1 MTFSTALLSALWV
14 VIAPSQ
20 FSFFSFVFLIW
31 MWTKPLSI
39 GLMWDRLIIIY
50 SWLHAVSGGVEEGR
64 MTSQV
69 LMKLNTHQLY
79 MAQFTV
85 SHSSR
90 KQRSG
95 SLKSS
100 LWSFE
105 QTATGEPLFS
115 CFCCF
120 VLVLLCVFH
129 RSWLFISGVSAEHLL
144 MQFSCSENNHS
155 YQRVVFV
162 HLCLCMFSRGVDLPV
177 VCVFLPVGRS
187 VGSHSGH
194 QRYPLGRGTRHRG
207 LLILLYRHL
216 GEWDCW
222 CLFFFH

>member
-1 MTFSTALLSALWV
+1 
-14 VIAPSQ
+14 
-20 FSFFSFVFLIW
+20 
-31 MWTKPLSI
+31 
-39 GLMWDRLIIIY
+39 
-50 SWLHAVSGGVEEGR
+50 

-105 QTATGEPLFS
+105 SPYSVVFVVLFWFFCMFFTGVDFS
-115 CFCCF
+115 YQGFQ
-120 VLVLLCVFH
+120 L
-129 RSWLFISGVSAEHLL
+129 ST
-144 MQFSCSENNHS
+144 FSCSENSHS

-177 VCVFLPVGRS
+177 VCVFLPVGQS

-222 CLFFFH
+222 FLFFFSLKTAPILASFLATEL

>member
-1 MTFSTALLSALWV
+1 
-14 VIAPSQ
+14 
-20 FSFFSFVFLIW
+20 
-31 MWTKPLSI
+31 
-39 GLMWDRLIIIY
+39 MWDRFIIIY

-105 QTATGEPLFS
+105 SPYSVVFVVLFWFFCMFFTGVDFS
-115 CFCCF
+115 YQGFQ
-120 VLVLLCVFH
+120 L
-129 RSWLFISGVSAEHLL
+129 ST
-144 MQFSCSENNHS
+144 FSCSENSHS

-177 VCVFLPVGRS
+177 VCVFLPVGQS

-216 GEWDCW
+216 GE
-222 CLFFFH
+222 